1 MGGWWLVACGI
12 IFARDL
18 NSLISSP
25 SEIREKLVP
34 SEIN

>member
-1 MGGWWLVACGI
+1 MGGWWLVAGGI

-25 SEIREKLVP
+25 SEIRE
-34 SEIN
+34 N